1 MKKAVSDMNTSSFPH
16 QNAFLIYR
24 PKSHN
29 KEEEV
34 FYNQEASEIL
44 SRSLQSSGKKEL
56 SHAVICS
63 LCAQWKGLFEGQE
76 NTAETEKGDRNA
88 CVIDTLKSDRRLYC
102 IKGLKLSNNNANKE
116 TIINR
121 FIFIL
126 ERMQTDKIN
135 LPLIAR
141 SFSLNKREQDIVR
154 LLIKESGNKEI
165 AQVLGLSLNTIK
177 SYLKILM
184 HKLGVT
190 SRAGIITCLLTKK

>member
-1 MKKAVSDMNTSSFPH
+1 MNTSSFPH

-24 PKSHN
+24 PISHN

-56 SHAVICS
+56 SHSVICS
-63 LCAQWKGLFEGQE
+63 LCAQWKGLFEE
-76 NTAETEKGDRNA
+76 TTAETEKGDRNA

-102 IKGLKLSNNNANKE
+102 IKGLRLSNHHPNQEA
-116 TIINR
+116 IGNR
-121 FIFIL
+121 YIFVM
-126 ERMQTDKIN
+126 ERMNTEDIN
-135 LPLIAR
+135 LPLILR
-141 SFSLNKREQDIVR
+141 HFKLNKREQDIVR
-154 LLIKESGNKEI
+154 LLIQERGNKEI

-184 HKLGVT
+184 RKLGVT
-190 SRAGIITCLLTKK
+190 SRAGIITCLLTKN